1 MNRNVKIIII
11 NNKPWTSV
19 AFVQDIYPLFLA
31 KNEISFKVATFGGSL
46 FSGGGV
52 ATLGFAYTCD
62 ILSLLSR
69 GRYFWNFTVL
79 CSLHSRSVL
88 LQ

>member
-11 NNKPWTSV
+11 NNNPWTSV

-46 FSGGGV
+46 FSGGG
-52 ATLGFAYTCD
+52 G
-62 ILSLLSR
+62 SLLWDLLTPVTFYHYFR
-69 GRYFWNFTVL
+69 GVVTFGTLR
-79 CSLHSRSVL
+79 
-88 LQ
+88 